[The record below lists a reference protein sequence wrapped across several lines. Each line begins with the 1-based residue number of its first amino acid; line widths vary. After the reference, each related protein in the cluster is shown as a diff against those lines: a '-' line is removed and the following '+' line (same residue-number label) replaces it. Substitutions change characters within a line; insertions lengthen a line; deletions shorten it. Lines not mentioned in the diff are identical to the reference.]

1 MSIMNKTYLHTG
13 SNLGDKAL
21 NLSTAVA
28 QIESKIGPVKKVS
41 RVYQTKAWGI
51 TNQPD
56 FLNQAIEVETALK
69 PYALLATINKIE
81 YDMGRKR
88 EIKWGE
94 RLIDIDIL
102 FYNDA
107 IIQDEPKLIIPH
119 PYLHYRNFVLVP
131 MMEIAPQLLHPI
143 FNQTI
148 TQLYSNSEDEL
159 IVESASL

>member
-21 NLSTAVA
+21 NLSTAVKR
-28 QIESKIGPVKKVS
+28 IEAEIGRVSLKSK
-41 RVYQTKAWGI
+41 VYQTKAWGI
-51 TNQPD
+51 TDQPD
-56 FLNQAIEVETALK
+56 FLNQALEVETLLN
-69 PYALLATINKIE
+69 PFELLAIINKIE
-81 YDMGRKR
+81 FDMGRKR
-88 EIKWGE
+88 EIKWSE

-102 FYNDA
+102 FYNNE
-107 IIQDEPKLIIPH
+107 IIQEEPKLIIPH

-131 MMEIAPQLLHPI
+131 MMEIAPQLNHPI